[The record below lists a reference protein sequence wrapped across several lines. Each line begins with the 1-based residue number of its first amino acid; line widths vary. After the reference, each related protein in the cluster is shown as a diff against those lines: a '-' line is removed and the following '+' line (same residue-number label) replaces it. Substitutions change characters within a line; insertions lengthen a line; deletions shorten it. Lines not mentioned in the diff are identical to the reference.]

1 MFDIKT
7 GLNFLDYFHCSFTQ
21 GENSTQLS
29 QPNLT
34 SFGTILGKEEELR
47 KIIFGHFQNHISLPI
62 DALSTKSTV
71 VCLSE
76 EYAVRE
82 YDLCSYVGYFKK

>member
-34 SFGTILGKEEELR
+34 SFGTILSKEEELR
-47 KIIFGHFQNHISLPI
+47 KIYLWT
-62 DALSTKSTV
+62 LSKPH
-71 VCLSE
+71 LE